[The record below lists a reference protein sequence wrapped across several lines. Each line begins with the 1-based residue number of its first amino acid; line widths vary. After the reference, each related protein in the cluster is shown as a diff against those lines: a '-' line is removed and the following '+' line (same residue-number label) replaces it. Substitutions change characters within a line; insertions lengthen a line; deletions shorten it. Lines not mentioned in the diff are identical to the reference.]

1 MVKYVTANELEEL
14 IATTDKTVFCD
25 FFATW
30 CGPCRMLAPVME
42 EISDKYETDGIFV
55 KMDIDE
61 EHNEKAAIKYGI
73 SSIPNVLV
81 FKNGKV
87 SANQLGFL
95 PAEAFEKFVKNNL

>member
-1 MVKYVTANELEEL
+1 MVKYVTADELEEL
-14 IATTDKTVFCD
+14 IKATDKTVFCD

-42 EISDKYETDGIFV
+42 EISDKYEADGIFV

>member
-1 MVKYVTANELEEL
+1 MVKYVSADELEEL
-14 IATTDKTVFCD
+14 ISSTDKTVFCD

-42 EISDKYETDGIFV
+42 DVSDKYENDAIFV

-61 EHNEKAAIKYGI
+61 EQNEKAAIKYGI

-81 FKNGKV
+81 FKGGNV
-87 SANQLGFL
+87 AANQLGFL
-95 PAEAFEKFVKNNL
+95 PAEAFENFVKNNL

>member
-1 MVKYVTANELEEL
+1 MVKYVTADELEEL
-14 IATTDKTVFCD
+14 IKTTDKTVFCD